1 MITLVVIP
9 GFWKEAHEAD
19 QSKKGNRKVCR
30 GRRAGFAARCKSRSQ
45 DRPYPRNTH
54 LYLEERQGRSGETVK
69 RQQTTRYG
77 VQCEEDR
84 ARGTEERY
92 RRILWPESCGKEGKQ
107 SSPSRK

>member
-54 LYLEERQGRSGETVK
+54 LYLEGRQGRSGETVK
-69 RQQTTRYG
+69 QQKRCTNTTAFS
-77 VQCEEDR
+77 VFALSSALPSP
-84 ARGTEERY
+84 ARNKIGSIWSEVI
-92 RRILWPESCGKEGKQ
+92 ILTF
-107 SSPSRK
+107 